1 MIYILL
7 PVHNEEGNLPELF
20 DSIRS
25 LILEM
30 SFVSFKVIICDDGS
44 SDNSYSI
51 IKKNEKSLDLIILR
65 HEVNLGLGR
74 TIFDLFY
81 EAKKNLKPG
90 DFCVRLDADA
100 SHDPCYIKDMYNK
113 AIDDNFDIVVASRF
127 QNNGNQI
134 GVPIFRALQ
143 SRVANLVLKLIF
155 PIRNLKDY
163 TCAYRLYSFKALDLS
178 FKNLE
183 GNFIQLEKYGFTCS
197 LEKIVKMNL
206 LKMKF
211 AEIPFTL
218 RYDKKIGLSKMNSPI
233 TILGYINLVIL
244 VYFPKKGLFF
254 QIRNINS

>member
-7 PVHNEEGNLPELF
+7 PVHNEEGNLQEVF

-25 LILEM
+25 LISEM
-30 SFVSFKVIICDDGS
+30 SYVSFKVIICDDGS

-51 IKKNEKSLDLIILR
+51 IKENEKFLNLIILQ

-113 AIDDNFDIVVASRF
+113 AITSNVDIVVASRF
-127 QNNGNQI
+127 KNNGNQI
-134 GVPIFRALQ
+134 GVPVYRALQ
-143 SRVANLVLKLIF
+143 SRVANFVLKLVF
-155 PIRNLKDY
+155 PIKNLKDY
-163 TCAYRLYSFKALDLS
+163 TCAYRLYSFKSLDFS
-178 FKNLE
+178 FNNLG
-183 GNFIQLEKYGFTCS
+183 GNFIQLDKYGFTCS

-206 LKMKF
+206 FKMQF

-218 RYDKKIGLSKMNSPI
+218 RYDKKVGLSKMNSPI
-233 TILGYINLVIL
+233 TILGYINLIIL
-244 VYFPKKGLFF
+244 IYFPKKGLFF
-254 QIRNINS
+254 QIRNNNS